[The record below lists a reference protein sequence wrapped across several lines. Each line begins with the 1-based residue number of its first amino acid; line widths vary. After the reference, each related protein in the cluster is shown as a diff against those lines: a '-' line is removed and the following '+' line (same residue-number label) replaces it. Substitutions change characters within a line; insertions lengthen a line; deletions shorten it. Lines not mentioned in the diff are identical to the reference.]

1 MIARQIFL
9 GIVTIIQTSVGVS
22 FIKQILNR
30 AEEPL
35 TFSSLV
41 GPLLGLA
48 VLAVISLFLR
58 GYLLLVQF
66 ALVPEIILSPIA
78 VARFFIG
85 LVAYILSEVTD
96 MDIVADDEEGPYNT
110 DSPMIM
116 LTQYLFGFYVEECTI
131 SKFSNILIQLF
142 VCIPVAGLQ
151 TFCFWKAVDLFKN
164 GAFPLIP
171 LFFLFGVTLFSGL
184 LCAIRGQESTVVYYE
199 RKYTFKNRYTKKK
212 FTRYSSG
219 RDEQYGL
226 SDYGRSVG
234 WEQTSGG
241 YSEYF
246 TGWMIFTWLFS
257 PVMFFAQVIGLF
269 FALISSPSTHIISSY
284 AKVDY
289 DYLSG
294 SFFQR
299 ILQFFFNFVID

>member
-9 GIVTIIQTSVGVS
+9 GIVTIIQTSVGIS

-35 TFSSLV
+35 TFSSVL
-41 GPLLGLA
+41 GILIGLA
-48 VLAVISLFLR
+48 VLAVISLLLR
-58 GYLLLVQF
+58 GYILMIHF
-66 ALVPEIILSPIA
+66 ALIPEIVLSPIA
-78 VARFFIG
+78 VVRFVVG
-85 LVAYILSEVTD
+85 LVAFILSEVMC
-96 MDIVADDEEGPYNT
+96 MDITLVEDWLPDSV
-110 DSPMIM
+110 DSPMAM
-116 LTQYLFGFYVEECTI
+116 LTQYLFGFYVEECRI
-131 SKFSNILIQLF
+131 SKVTNILIQLF
-142 VCIPVAGLQ
+142 VCIPVAGVE

-164 GAFPLIP
+164 DAFPLIP

-184 LCAIRGQESTVVYYE
+184 LCAIRGQESTVIYYE
-199 RKYTFKNRYTKKK
+199 KKFTFKNRYSNEKRT
-212 FTRYSSG
+212 
-219 RDEQYGL
+219 L
-226 SDYGRSVG
+226 YGRNRGDVYYLNDDARSAG

-241 YSEYF
+241 YAEHFSS
-246 TGWMIFTWLFS
+246 WMIFTILFS
-257 PVMFFAQVIGLF
+257 PIIAFTQIIGLF

-289 DYLSG
+289 HYLSC